1 MSSELIEFFR
11 AVVMRP
17 DPATG
22 TLKVTRFALR
32 RLFEAMETRALDAEA
47 DAHQLAAALAG
58 LCMCGEYDGDLCL
71 GHELHAAALKA
82 RT

>member
-1 MSSELIEFFR
+1 MSSELIEFWR

-32 RLFEAMETRALDAEA
+32 RLFEAMETRALVAEA
-47 DAHQLAAALAG
+47 DADLLAAAVLA
-58 LCMCGEYDGDLCL
+58 DGAITAEHCSGAL
-71 GHELHAAALKA
+71 AAHDRAVAL
-82 RT
+82 R